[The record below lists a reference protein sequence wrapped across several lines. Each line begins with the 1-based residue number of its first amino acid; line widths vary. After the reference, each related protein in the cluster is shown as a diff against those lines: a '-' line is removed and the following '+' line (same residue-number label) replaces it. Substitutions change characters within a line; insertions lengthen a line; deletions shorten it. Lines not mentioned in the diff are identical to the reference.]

1 MTLTELQTRTGYPLH
16 ELEDAASELIDEGE
30 ISPGDWDDGEW
41 VLVLFRLLAN
51 QLGVDDVTAMRM
63 AGAVFGLICK
73 RARLH

>member
-1 MTLTELQTRTGYPLH
+1 MTLTELHTRTGYPLH

-30 ISPGDWDDGEW
+30 ISPGEWDDGEW

-51 QLGVDDVTAMRM
+51 QLGVDDGTAKRM
-63 AGAVFGLICK
+63 AAVAFGLVFK